1 MEMKKKDFIKL
12 LDKIDDEQYIDLWLD
27 CEGDNENKPIIISWP
42 PEEIDIIPVYKAIV
56 DAIAD
61 YARSDWQCICE
72 AIRDLYYCRLL
83 GKVKKVHPEVR
94 NDKIYYRID
103 KEEITNGMYET
114 AFAPSSGYWVKQIT
128 VYEDSYRGQMLIPL
142 GDEWMVV
149 EYAC

>member
-27 CEGDNENKPIIISWP
+27 FKGDNESEPIIMSWP
-42 PEEIDIIPVYKAIV
+42 PEEIDCIPVYKAIV
-56 DAIAD
+56 SAIA
-61 YARSDWQCICE
+61 YSRSEDWQNICE
-72 AIRDLYYCRLL
+72 AIDDLDYCRLL
-83 GKVKKVHPEVR
+83 GRVKNVHPEVH

-114 AFAPSSGYWVKQIT
+114 LFEPSTGYWVKQYCE
-128 VYEDSYRGQMLIPL
+128 YEDSYRGQMLIPL
-142 GDEWMVV
+142 GDDWMVV